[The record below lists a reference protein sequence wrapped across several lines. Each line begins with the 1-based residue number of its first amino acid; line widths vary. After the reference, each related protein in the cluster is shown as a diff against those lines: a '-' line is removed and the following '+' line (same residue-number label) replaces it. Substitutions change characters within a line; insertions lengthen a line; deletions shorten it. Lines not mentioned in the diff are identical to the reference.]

1 MPRFALIAAAALAA
15 TAVPALAHHG
25 WSSYDETKPITLNG
39 TFTSVSWANPH
50 GTAEMRWQGKAWHIV
65 LAPTGRMES
74 RGLSEAMIAP
84 GKKIA
89 MTGYARRDGTAEMR
103 IERITA
109 DGKTVELR

>member
-1 MPRFALIAAAALAA
+1 MQRREVLVTLAA
-15 TAVPALAHHG
+15 VTAVPHAWAHHG
-25 WSSYDETKPITLNG
+25 WSSFDTSRPIYLAG
-39 TFTSVSWANPH
+39 RIARLSWANPH